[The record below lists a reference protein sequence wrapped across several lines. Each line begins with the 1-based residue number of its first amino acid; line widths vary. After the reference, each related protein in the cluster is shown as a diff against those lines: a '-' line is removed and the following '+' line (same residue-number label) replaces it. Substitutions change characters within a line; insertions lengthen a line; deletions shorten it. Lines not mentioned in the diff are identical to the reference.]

1 MAETPAGPGV
11 GWTVGRLA
19 GALGGAVEGDPARPI
34 TGVAAL
40 GAAGPSEVSFLANRR
55 YAAEF
60 RRSAAGCVI
69 VGEGEAVPAGRAVI
83 RVADPY
89 AAFAVALR
97 CFHPEP
103 TRSPRVDPRAHV
115 APDAVVDGVT
125 IEAFAW
131 VGPGAVIGPG
141 SWLEPGAVVGAGAV
155 VGRDA
160 RLMPHSVVGAGCVL
174 GDRVWLNP
182 GAVVGGEGFGF
193 APTAQGNQK
202 IPQVGRAVIEDDV
215 ELGANACVDRAALG
229 ETRVRRGAKLD
240 NLTQVGHAAEIG
252 EHALMVAYSGVAGSA
267 RLGSRVALGARGTVL
282 GHIEVGD
289 GVQVGVGGVLHRS
302 VPAGAQVSGVPA
314 MPHKTWLRAASS
326 FKELPEL
333 VREVRRLAARVAEL
347 EARLAGTGGGP
358 GATG

>member
-1 MAETPAGPGV
+1 VADPAA

-19 GALGGAVEGDPARPI
+19 AALGGTVDGDASRPV
-34 TGVAAL
+34 TGVSAL
-40 GAAGPSEVSFLANRR
+40 SEAGPDQVSFLANRR
-55 YAAEF
+55 YTAAF
-60 RRSAAGCVI
+60 RDSAAGCVL
-69 VGEGEAVPAGRAVI
+69 VGPRERVPEGRTVI

-89 AAFAVALR
+89 AAFAAALR
-97 CFHPEP
+97 CFHPERRP
-103 TRSPRVDPRAHV
+103 APGVDPRAHV
-115 APDAVVDGVT
+115 APDATVDGAT

-131 VGPGAVIGPG
+131 VGPGAVVGPG
-141 SWLEPGAVVGAGAV
+141 TWVEAGAVVGPGAV

-160 RLMPHSVVGAGCVL
+160 RLMPHSVVCAGCVL

-193 APTAQGNQK
+193 APTAEGNQK
-202 IPQVGRAVIEDDV
+202 IPQVGRAVLEDDV

-229 ETRVRRGAKLD
+229 QTVVRRGAKLD
-240 NLTQVGHAAEIG
+240 NLTQVGHAAEVG

-267 RLGSRVALGARGTVL
+267 KLGRRVALGARGTVL

-289 GVQVGVGGVLHRS
+289 GVQVGVGGVLHRT
-302 VPAGAQVSGVPA
+302 VPAGQQVSGVPA

-333 VREVRRLAARVAEL
+333 VREVRRLSARVAEL
-347 EARLAGTGGGP
+347 EARLADATGGS
-358 GATG
+358 GAID